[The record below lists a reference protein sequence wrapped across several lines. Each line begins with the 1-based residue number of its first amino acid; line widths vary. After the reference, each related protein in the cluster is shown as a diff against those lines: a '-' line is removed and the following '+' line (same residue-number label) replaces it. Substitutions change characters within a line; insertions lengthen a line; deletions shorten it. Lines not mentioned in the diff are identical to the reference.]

1 MGIILVKLLKNIQRN
16 NNLITT
22 ITMAKNKAIER
33 IKSYLDERAEKDEL
47 FSQMYEK
54 EDKNLKGC
62 FDYIVAQAK
71 KRGNAVC
78 MTDEEVFGLAVHY
91 YCEDDL
97 KENPLPKGVKVEVVA
112 SKEDDED
119 EIWTEA
125 DEREMIKRKA
135 VEEYVAKCKEE
146 KKKEREMKSAKKV
159 AEVTAGM
166 GSLFDF

>member
-1 MGIILVKLLKNIQRN
+1 
-16 NNLITT
+16 
-22 ITMAKNKAIER
+22 MAKNKAIER

-54 EDKNLKGC
+54 EDKNLQGC

-112 SKEDDED
+112 SAEEDDD
-119 EIWTEA
+119 ELDQEA
-125 DEREMIKRKA
+125 VMRIKKEA
-135 VEEYVAKCKEE
+135 VEEYKAKMKEMQ
-146 KKKEREMKSAKKV
+146 KKGTVVKSTKKV

>member
-1 MGIILVKLLKNIQRN
+1 
-16 NNLITT
+16 
-22 ITMAKNKAIER
+22 MAKNKAIER

-47 FSQMYEK
+47 FGQMYMK
-54 EDKNLKGC
+54 ENKNMAGC

-97 KENPLPKGVKVEVVA
+97 KENPLPKGVKVDIVA
-112 SKEDDED
+112 SAVDDDDELD
-119 EIWTEA
+119 QEA
-125 DEREMIKRKA
+125 VMRIKKEA
-135 VEEYVAKCKEE
+135 VEEYKAKMKEMQ
-146 KKKEREMKSAKKV
+146 KKGTVVKSTKKV

>member
-1 MGIILVKLLKNIQRN
+1 
-16 NNLITT
+16 
-22 ITMAKNKAIER
+22 MAKNKAIER

-47 FSQMYEK
+47 FGQMYMK
-54 EDKNLKGC
+54 ENKNLAGC

-97 KENPLPKGVKVEVVA
+97 KENPLPKGVKVDIVA
-112 SKEDDED
+112 SAEEDDD
-119 EIWTEA
+119 ELDQEA
-125 DEREMIKRKA
+125 VMRIKKEA
-135 VEEYVAKCKEE
+135 VEEYKAKMKEMQ
-146 KKKEREMKSAKKV
+146 KKGTVVKSAKKV

>member
-1 MGIILVKLLKNIQRN
+1 
-16 NNLITT
+16 
-22 ITMAKNKAIER
+22 MAKNKALER

-54 EDKNLKGC
+54 EDKNLQGC

-97 KENPLPKGVKVEVVA
+97 KENPLPKGVKVEIVA
-112 SKEDDED
+112 RAEEDDD
-119 EIWTEA
+119 ELDQEA
-125 DEREMIKRKA
+125 VMRIKKEA
-135 VEEYVAKCKEE
+135 VEEYKAKMKEMQ
-146 KKKEREMKSAKKV
+146 KKGTVVKSTKKV

>member
-1 MGIILVKLLKNIQRN
+1 
-16 NNLITT
+16 
-22 ITMAKNKAIER
+22 MAKNKAIER

-54 EDKNLKGC
+54 VDKNLQGC

-97 KENPLPKGVKVEVVA
+97 KENPLPKGVKVDIVA
-112 SKEDDED
+112 SAEEDGDELDQEAVMRIKKE
-119 EIWTEA
+119 
-125 DEREMIKRKA
+125 A
-135 VEEYVAKCKEE
+135 VEEYKAKMKEMQ
-146 KKKEREMKSAKKV
+146 KKGTVVKSAKKV

>member
-1 MGIILVKLLKNIQRN
+1 
-16 NNLITT
+16 
-22 ITMAKNKAIER
+22 MAKNKAIER

-54 EDKNLKGC
+54 EDKNLQGC

-97 KENPLPKGVKVEVVA
+97 KGNPFPKGVKVDIVA
-112 SKEDDED
+112 SVEDDDD
-119 EIWTEA
+119 ELDQEA
-125 DEREMIKRKA
+125 VMRIKKEA
-135 VEEYVAKCKEE
+135 VEEYKAKMKEMQ
-146 KKKEREMKSAKKV
+146 KKGTVVKSTKKV

>member
-1 MGIILVKLLKNIQRN
+1 
-16 NNLITT
+16 
-22 ITMAKNKAIER
+22 MAKNKAIER

-47 FSQMYEK
+47 FGQMYMK
-54 EDKNLKGC
+54 ENKNMAGC

-97 KENPLPKGVKVEVVA
+97 KENPLPKGVKVDIVA
-112 SKEDDED
+112 SAEEDDD
-119 EIWTEA
+119 ELDQEA
-125 DEREMIKRKA
+125 VMPIKKEA
-135 VEEYVAKCKEE
+135 VEEYKAKMKEMQ
-146 KKKEREMKSAKKV
+146 KKGTVVKSTKKV

>member
-1 MGIILVKLLKNIQRN
+1 
-16 NNLITT
+16 
-22 ITMAKNKAIER
+22 MAKNKAIER

-47 FSQMYEK
+47 FGQMYMK
-54 EDKNLKGC
+54 ENKNMAGC

-97 KENPLPKGVKVEVVA
+97 KENPLPKGVKVDIVA
-112 SKEDDED
+112 SAEEDDD
-119 EIWTEA
+119 ELDQEA
-125 DEREMIKRKA
+125 VMRIKKEA
-135 VEEYVAKCKEE
+135 VEEYKAKMKEMQ
-146 KKKEREMKSAKKV
+146 KKGTVVKSTKKV